1 VLVGV
6 LERMTMLEK
15 EVLDALNTAQKHAV
29 HPHISLTQQQGHN
42 ALAGNSELQSA
53 VQNMRQFR
61 QMLVM
66 LLLQWETALK
76 SDAVSSIAD
85 YFNLACAGAWCCSE
99 LKGLWLLLFVL
110 RVFRNSARRCWSN

>member
-1 VLVGV
+1 VCYRLWLSADESNRGQVLVGV
-6 LERMTMLEK
+6 LERMAVLEK
-15 EVLDALNTAQKHAV
+15 EVLDALSTAQKHAV

-42 ALAGNSELQSA
+42 ALAGNPELQSA

-76 SDAVSSIAD
+76 SDAVSCMVDNFS
-85 YFNLACAGAWCCSE
+85 FACAGA
-99 LKGLWLLLFVL
+99 
-110 RVFRNSARRCWSN
+110 